1 MKLTKRL
8 ATISTAVTAAILIS
22 AGGAQAQSAGGSIP
36 ILDSIP
42 LLRVLQPTGLAGLRD
57 AATGTQST
65 NNDNNNNNATGGPNN
80 NNNNNSGRTNNNN
93 NNNNGD
99 TPTQGDGGI
108 FPLLG
113 KSLFNFQVCYP
124 TGQHGAVNKFRG
136 NQNINCHQ
144 S

>member
-8 ATISTAVTAAILIS
+8 ATISTAATAAILIS

-36 ILDSIP
+36 LLDRIP
-42 LLRVLQPTGLAGLRD
+42 LLRVFQPTGLAGLAD

-65 NNDNNNNNATGGPNN
+65 NNNNNNNNATGGPNN

-99 TPTQGDGGI
+99 TPTQGNGGI
-108 FPLLG
+108 LPLLG

-124 TGQHGAVNKFRG
+124 TGQHGTGNKFRG